1 MSNVDN
7 SDGDEVVDIVIE
19 PYSNML
25 YKSKTLQDKK
35 EVDDSIAAI
44 KADPNQTLNVE
55 THLNYILY
63 FLISNNKLQ

>member
-35 EVDDSIAAI
+35 EVDDTIAAI
-44 KADPNQTLNVE
+44 KVDPNQTLIKAEKVPIQHIH
-55 THLNYILY
+55 TIG
-63 FLISNNKLQ
+63 K